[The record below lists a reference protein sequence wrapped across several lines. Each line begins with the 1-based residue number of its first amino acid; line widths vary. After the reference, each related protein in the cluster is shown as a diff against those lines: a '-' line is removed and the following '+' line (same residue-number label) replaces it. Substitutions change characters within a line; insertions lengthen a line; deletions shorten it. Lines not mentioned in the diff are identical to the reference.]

1 MHLRRISITL
11 FLLFALAGNG
21 LAKDSKSELAPQE
34 IHDLQY
40 GETLFNYFQQK
51 YFSAIT
57 NLMVAQAR
65 DPISNQG
72 EDPKLLLGGLYIAYG
87 MQNQATELFHDI
99 LKNDKLPS
107 TQDRVWYYIG
117 KLQYNAENLRESEKA
132 LLRVK
137 NTLPAER
144 EAERLQMLAN
154 IYLREKQYDKAIK
167 ILREFRG
174 DSEWEAYA
182 KFNLGVAL
190 VKSGQQQEGV
200 DLLNDVGELNPFR
213 ISHEL
218 NALRDKANLA
228 LGFANLRG
236 KQPDNAVTDF
246 QRVRLDGPL
255 SNKALLG
262 LGWAYTELKQYRKA
276 LNPWLELQNR
286 VALDTSV
293 QESMIAIPYVMEKL
307 GKKRLAIKYYDKA
320 IQAYT
325 SEIKRLEEVM
335 TAVQH
340 GELLR
345 AMTPA
350 NLDDETSLPLHTFGL
365 PDSVSA
371 PYLHDMMAT
380 NEFQESYSNLQNLM
394 YLRYVLQHWE
404 TQLPSYEL
412 MLTERRKAYFE
423 RLPKVA
429 SDARLQQI
437 TQMSGERDKLAA
449 QIKHI
454 EQSNDGLA
462 LVTEDE
468 ADQLESLDKIKK
480 NLQLLSNS
488 EDLADAKEKYQLMQG
503 ILYYRTQ
510 SEFIPRL
517 WQAKQ
522 DLIDLDKAL
531 ARVKKTKRDLV
542 RAANAAPRYFQGYGA
557 KINQY
562 RQRIDSLLGRL
573 DGAIRQQQVQIQNM
587 AMQDLAQR
595 RRQLQNYHVRARF
608 GIARLYDSLVIEK
621 DKKKTQSRG
630 EPE

>member
-1 MHLRRISITL
+1 MHLRRFSIAL

-21 LAKDSKSELAPQE
+21 LAKDSKHELAPQE

-65 DPISNQG
+65 EPISNQG

-87 MQNQATELFHDI
+87 MQDQATALFQQI

-117 KLQYNAENLRESEKA
+117 KLQYKADHLQQAEQA
-132 LLRVK
+132 LLRIK
-137 NTLPAER
+137 NTLPPER

-154 IYLREKQYDKAIK
+154 VYLREKRYDKAIK
-167 ILREFRG
+167 LLRDFRG

-200 DLLNDVGELNPFR
+200 DLLNDVGELNPFK

-228 LGFANLRG
+228 LGFADLHG
-236 KQPDNAVTDF
+236 KQPDNAIRDF
-246 QRVRLDGPL
+246 QRVRLSGPL

-262 LGWAYTELKQYRKA
+262 LGWAYTEQKEYRKA
-276 LNPWLELQNR
+276 LNPWLELQHR

-307 GKKRLAIKYYDKA
+307 GKQRLAIKYYDKA

-325 SEIKRLEEVM
+325 GEIQRLEEVM

-365 PDSVSA
+365 PDSISA
-371 PYLHDMMAT
+371 PYLHDMMAS
-380 NEFQESYSNLQNLM
+380 NEFQEAYSNLQNLM

-404 TQLPSYEL
+404 TQLPSYQL
-412 MLTERRKAYFE
+412 MLAERRKAYYE

-437 TQMSGERDKLAA
+437 TQMSEARDKLAA

-462 LVTEDE
+462 LVTADE
-468 ADQLESLDKIKK
+468 ADQLESLDNIKK

-488 EDLADAKEKYQLMQG
+488 EDLADAKDKYQLMQG

-517 WQAKQ
+517 WQARQ

-562 RQRIDSLLGRL
+562 RQRIDSLLGSL

-630 EPE
+630 KPE